1 MTLFMRDLEN
11 REMGIEEG
19 IEQGIEQGKSQRDKE
34 IIGVM
39 LRKGRSAEEITEIT
53 DYPLELV
60 QAVQESLLVTQ

>member
-1 MTLFMRDLEN
+1 MRDLEN

-19 IEQGIEQGKSQRDKE
+19 RSQRDKE

-53 DYPLELV
+53 DYPIELV
-60 QAVQESLLVTQ
+60 HEVQESLLVT